1 MSEVKITDGLIHKK
15 RNIVKEKTIPYI
27 RKALNN
33 ELYGVEPSGA
43 FENFRIAAGES
54 DRNFYGL
61 VMCLSG
67 WKQLLW
73 VCNMK
78 MRKCRLI

>member
-1 MSEVKITDGLIHKK
+1 MYKETRMSEVKITDGLIHKK

-33 ELYGVEPSGA
+33 ELCGVEPSGA
-43 FENFRIAAGES
+43 FEISGSRLGNQTAISMVWCHRT
-54 DRNFYGL
+54 

-67 WKQLLW
+67 WKQLL
-73 VCNMK
+73 
-78 MRKCRLI
+78 